1 MTLTKVTLAEVASG
15 QWRLTGELT
24 FATCADSWSPL
35 LACLQGN
42 AVKLDVAGLIRVDS
56 AGLATLVAWLAEAR
70 RRQISVELL
79 GANEQ
84 LLQLARV
91 GGVDTVLPLHWQA
104 DVAVNG

>member
-1 MTLTKVTLAEVASG
+1 MTLTETTPG
-15 QWRLTGELT
+15 QWQASGELT
-24 FATCADSWSPL
+24 FSTSTDSWQGL
-35 LACLQGN
+35 LDSLRGENVQ
-42 AVKLDVAGLIRVDS
+42 LDVAGLTRVDS

-70 RRQISVELL
+70 RRQVAVRLT

-104 DVAVNG
+104 NLAANA

>member
-1 MTLTKVTLAEVASG
+1 MTLTEVANG
-15 QWRLTGELT
+15 HWRLIGELT
-24 FATCADSWSPL
+24 FATSTDSWSPL
-35 LACLQGN
+35 LTCLQGS

-91 GGVDTVLPLHWQA
+91 GGVDTVLPLQWQTDA
-104 DVAVNG
+104 AANG

>member
-1 MTLTKVTLAEVASG
+1 MTLTEVASG

-24 FATCADSWSPL
+24 FATSADSWSPL
-35 LACLQGN
+35 LACLQGKT
-42 AVKLDVAGLIRVDS
+42 VKLDVAGLIRVDS

-70 RRQISVELL
+70 RRQIAVELL

-91 GGVDTVLPLHWQA
+91 GGVDTVLPLQWQTE
-104 DVAVNG
+104 VAVNG